1 MPKFHLYLIKDECFM
16 LQDALGFIKSY
27 IDLLD
32 ESLRGVGGSLT
43 KSQKAWLSFCLTA
56 MIFTNTINWKAW
68 ERWSGGK
75 YSDSALSKM
84 LRWSLIPWNLLLLA
98 STKLIVSRYNIK
110 GGVLVIDDSDH
121 QRSKNTTNIAHVHRI
136 KDKKYEGY
144 FNGQNLIFLLL
155 VTDRITFPVGFA
167 FYEPDPAL
175 KEWKDK
181 NKELKTN
188 NRELLKQPVKNAKYP
203 SKLDIALDL
212 LKDFFK
218 NYPSLKIRCI
228 LADAFYGS
236 ADFVKTAS
244 EMQGGIQVI
253 SQIRSNQLIRNK
265 RGLLVEVEKHF
276 AGEYRS
282 HRRISIRGEKEE
294 IVVLCAQRLWVAAHS
309 EKRMIIALRYENQKE
324 FRYIIASDMTWQ
336 YIDVVQAY
344 TLRWLIEVFFQDWK
358 TYEAWSNLAKQQ
370 GVEGSSRCVILSLLL
385 DHSFFLHES
394 QRSCIENKLPL
405 HTIGSLTEKCRLQII
420 FNAISSIFKCPEP
433 EEAFENIK
441 KSLEMT
447 ILLEKSE
454 KHMSHRDFK
463 RIFTKAA

>member
-1 MPKFHLYLIKDECFM
+1 M
-16 LQDALGFIKSY
+16 LENALDFIKLY
-27 IDLLD
+27 IDSLN
-32 ESLRGVGGSLT
+32 ESLKEVGGSLT
-43 KSQKAWLSFCLTA
+43 KSQKAWFAFCLTA

-84 LRWSLIPWNLLLLA
+84 LRWSQIPWNFLLLA
-98 STKLIVSRYNIK
+98 STKLIMSRYNIK

-121 QRSKNTTNIAHVHRI
+121 QRSKNTTHIGYTHRI

-155 VTDRITFPVGFA
+155 VTDRITFPVGFS

-175 KEWKDK
+175 KEWKNTDQD
-181 NKELKTN
+181 LKKQKVSKKA
-188 NRELLKQPVKNAKYP
+188 RPAQPVKNDKYP
-203 SKLDIALDL
+203 SKLEIALDL
-212 LKDFFK
+212 LRAFFK
-218 NYPSLKIRCI
+218 NHSSLKIKCV

-236 ADFVKTAS
+236 ADFVKKAS
-244 EMQGGIQVI
+244 EMHGGMQVI
-253 SQIRSNQLIRNK
+253 SQIRSNQLVRNK
-265 RGLLVEVEKHF
+265 KGLLVEVEQHF
-276 AGEYRS
+276 ANQDRTC
-282 HRRISIRGEKEE
+282 RRISIRGEKEE
-294 IVVLCAQRLWVAAHS
+294 IIILSAQKLWVAAHE
-309 EKRMIIALRYENQKE
+309 EKRMVIAIRYENQKD

-336 YIDVVQAY
+336 YIDVIQAY

-385 DHSFFLHES
+385 DHSFFLHEA
-394 QRSCIENKLPL
+394 QRPCIENKLPL
-405 HTIGSLTEKCRLQII
+405 HTIGSLTENCRLQII
-420 FNAISSIFKCPEP
+420 FNAISSIFKSPKP
-433 EEAFENIK
+433 EEALETIK

-454 KHMSHRDFK
+454 KHMSHRGFK
-463 RIFTKAA
+463 GIFSDAA

>member
-1 MPKFHLYLIKDECFM
+1 MDFVRL
-16 LQDALGFIKSY
+16 Y
-27 IDLLD
+27 IDLLN
-32 ESLRGVGGSLT
+32 ESLKGVGGSLT
-43 KSQKAWLSFCLTA
+43 KSQKAWMAFCLTA

-84 LRWSLIPWNLLLLA
+84 LRWSLIPWNLLLIA
-98 STKLIVSRYNIK
+98 STKLIISRYNIK

-121 QRSKNTTNIAHVHRI
+121 QRSKNTTHIGYVHRI
-136 KDKKYEGY
+136 KDKKYDGY
-144 FNGQNLIFLLL
+144 FNGQNLVFLLL
-155 VTDRITFPVGFA
+155 VTDQITFPVGFS

-175 KEWKDK
+175 KEWKD
-181 NKELKTN
+181 NDQELKKQKVNKKKRPTQPIKN
-188 NRELLKQPVKNAKYP
+188 NKYP
-203 SKLDIALDL
+203 SKLEIALDL
-212 LKDFFK
+212 LGDFFK
-218 NYPSLKIRCI
+218 NHSSLKIKCI

-236 ADFVKTAS
+236 ADFVKKAS

-276 AGEYRS
+276 ANHPDRT

-294 IVVLCAQRLWVAAHS
+294 IIILCAQKLWVAAHG
-309 EKRMIIALRYENQKE
+309 EKRMVIAIRYENQKD

-336 YIDVVQAY
+336 YIDIIQAY

-385 DHSFFLHES
+385 DHSFFFHEV
-394 QRSCIENKLPL
+394 QRPCIENKLPL
-405 HTIGSLTEKCRLQII
+405 HTIGSLTENCRLQII
-420 FNAISSIFKCPEP
+420 FNAISSILTSPEP
-433 EEAFENIK
+433 QEAFENIK

-447 ILLEKSE
+447 MSLGKSE
-454 KHMSHRDFK
+454 KHMSHRGFK
-463 RIFTKAA
+463 GIFSEAA

>member
-1 MPKFHLYLIKDECFM
+1 M
-16 LQDALGFIKSY
+16 LENALGFIRLY
-27 IDLLD
+27 IDLLND
-32 ESLRGVGGSLT
+32 SLKGVGGNLT
-43 KSQKAWLSFCLTA
+43 KTQKAWLAFCLTA

-84 LRWSLIPWNLLLLA
+84 LRWSQIPWNLLLLG
-98 STKLIVSRYNIK
+98 STKLIISRYKIK

-121 QRSKNTTNIAHVHRI
+121 QRSKNTTNIGYVHRI
-136 KDKKYEGY
+136 KDKKDQGY
-144 FNGQNLIFLLL
+144 FNGQNLVFLLL
-155 VTDRITFPVGFA
+155 VTDKITFPVGFS

-175 KEWKDK
+175 KNWKDK
-181 NKELKTN
+181 DQELK
-188 NRELLKQPVKNAKYP
+188 KQKIRKKERPAQPTKSDKYP
-203 SKLDIALDL
+203 SKLEIALDL
-212 LKDFFK
+212 LRVFLK
-218 NYPSLKIRCI
+218 NHPSLKIKCI

-236 ADFVKTAS
+236 ADFVKKAS
-244 EMQGGIQVI
+244 EMQGGTQVI

-265 RGLLVEVEKHF
+265 RGSLVEVERHF
-276 AGEYRS
+276 ANESRT

-294 IVVLCAQRLWVAAHS
+294 IIVLCAQKVWVAAHN
-309 EKRMIIALRYENQKE
+309 EKRMIIAIKYENQND

-336 YIDVVQAY
+336 YIDVIQAY

-385 DHSFFLHES
+385 DHSFFLHED
-394 QRSCIENKLPL
+394 QRPCIENKLPL

-420 FNAISSIFKCPEP
+420 FNAISSIFKSPKP
-433 EEAFENIK
+433 EEAFETIK

-447 ILLEKSE
+447 MSLEKSE
-454 KHMSHRDFK
+454 KHMSHRGFK
-463 RIFTKAA
+463 GVFTQAA